1 MDPIL
6 AVLLSWQ
13 FVLFGLAIATVMYVL
28 RIVVEYVATLVK
40 KSLANS
46 QLWNDLLLPILP
58 VIIGALSSYFF
69 KVFPYPGF
77 PPGPGGVIP
86 TGDRIIFGLVAG
98 LLSGLMYRV
107 IKSLLYQ
114 KIAGLAQGLQGV
126 VGQPG
131 VPAPPVI
138 VPAEQ
143 LPPRGSL

>member
-28 RIVVEYVATLVK
+28 RIIVEYVATLVK

-58 VIIGALSSYFF
+58 VIIGGLASYVL
-69 KVFPYPGF
+69 KVFPYPSF
-77 PPGPGGVIP
+77 PAGPGGVIP
-86 TGDRIIFGLVAG
+86 TGDRLIFGLVAG

-114 KIAGLAQGLQGV
+114 KMVGLAQGIQGTV
-126 VGQPG
+126 QQPG
-131 VPAPPVI
+131 I
-138 VPAEQ
+138 TVPAEQ

>member
-13 FVLFGLAIATVMYVL
+13 FVLFGLAIATVMYILRTVL
-28 RIVVEYVATLVK
+28 EYVFTLTK

-46 QLWNDLLLPILP
+46 QLWNDLLLPLLP
-58 VIIGALSSYFF
+58 VIIGAASSYFL

-77 PPGPGGVIP
+77 TPGPGGIIP
-86 TGDRIIFGLVAG
+86 VGDRIIFGLVAG

-114 KIAGLAQGLQGV
+114 KMIGIAQDLQGV
-126 VGQPG
+126 SVPSPPPSVG
-131 VPAPPVI
+131 I
-138 VPAEQ
+138 TISTNQ

>member
-28 RIVVEYVATLVK
+28 RIVVEYGATLVK

-58 VIIGALSSYFF
+58 VIIGALASYVL

-77 PPGPGGVIP
+77 PAGPGGVIP
-86 TGDRIIFGLVAG
+86 TGDRLIFGLVAG

-114 KIAGLAQGLQGV
+114 KIVDMAQGLQGATPQT
-126 VGQPG
+126 GI
-131 VPAPPVI
+131 VPPT